1 MRIETTVEVDAPRDV
16 LWMVL
21 LDVES
26 WPSLTPSMSEV
37 TRSEEGPLTVG
48 SSVWI
53 KQPRLPRTE
62 WTVTE
67 LTACDRF
74 VWQATGPGARTTA
87 AHLIEEIDAD
97 SCRLH
102 LVLDQEGA
110 LGGLFGRLTA
120 GMARK
125 YVAQEA
131 DGLKRRAESLA

>member
-1 MRIETTVEVDAPRDV
+1 MRIETTVDVDAPRDV

-26 WPSLTPSMSEV
+26 WPALTASMTTV
-37 TRSEEGPLTVG
+37 TRSDEGPLAVG

-74 VWQATGPGARTTA
+74 VWQASGPGVRTTA
-87 AHLIEEIDAD
+87 AHLIEQVDAD
-97 SCRLH
+97 SCRLR

-110 LGGLFGRLTA
+110 LGGLLGRLIG
-120 GMARK
+120 GMARR
-125 YVAQEA
+125 YVALEA
-131 DGLKRRAESLA
+131 EGLKGRAESLA